1 MSMPDPPESGKGSP
15 MANVLADE
23 KRLEVL
29 AVLVSGGSV
38 RAAERQRPW
47 RAGRLALESRPP
59 GSGEPAAWLP
69 PRAQ

>member
-47 RAGRLALESRPP
+47 RAGRLALER
-59 GSGEPAAWLP
+59 
-69 PRAQ
+69 